1 MPFIHDNELQQEI
14 SGRQVSI
21 TFDRTTHVSEAIVVV
36 LRYVDDD
43 GRFMVL
49 AKSLAGEEIARL
61 LIETMLLLTS

>member
-1 MPFIHDNELQQEI
+1 MSTLQQEI

-36 LRYVDDD
+36 LRYVDDN
-43 GRFMVL
+43 GRLMVL
-49 AKSLAGEEIARL
+49 AKSLAGEEI